1 MAPDTHQ
8 FVDNNLG
15 FAANGLVWTVRMRT
29 SAVDVDFESGE
40 ASYAVE
46 HLAVT
51 DYGTPANSI
60 FGGGAPGISGPGIP
74 STVSFDV
81 NWHDVLSTQAIRN
94 TTLRFEGT
102 FKQTNAHIEWSM
114 RNANGFHFR
123 ANPSGQTTIAAVLGR
138 ERNGVFF
145 T

>member
-1 MAPDTHQ
+1 MQPNTHQ
-8 FVDNNLG
+8 IVDNNPG
-15 FAANGLVWTVRMRT
+15 FAANGLVWTVHMRT

-40 ASYAVE
+40 ASYEVE

-51 DYGTPANSI
+51 DYGTLANSI
-60 FGGGAPGISGPGIP
+60 AGGGAPGVSGPGIP
-74 STVSFDV
+74 STVSFEV
-81 NWHDVLSTQAIRN
+81 NWHDVLTTQVVRN
-94 TTLRFEGT
+94 TTLNFEGT
-102 FKQTNAHIEWSM
+102 FKQTNANIEWSM

-123 ANPSGQTTIAAVLGR
+123 ANPSGQTTVAALLGR